1 MERMEQSRQK
11 TLLQFT
17 DKKLIWGIL
26 CLLLFYAPL
35 RAQDQAPDTLHVG
48 LQEAEKIFLQ
58 KNLLLLAQKYN
69 VDAAKALIIQAKL
82 WNNPNFSVTQG
93 VYNTETGK
101 YFQMGAT
108 HGEESMELQQLFLL
122 AGKRNKQI
130 KMAETNYKLAEYGL
144 YDLLRTLKYT
154 LRTDFY
160 NIYYLL
166 QSAKV
171 YNEEISSLQK
181 VVDAYREQSG
191 KGYLAQTEVVRI
203 QAQLYSLQS
212 EFNDLQNQ
220 INDKESELR
229 LILQVKGS
237 YIVPRVDSTAISS
250 ADPFTYKLS
259 VLIDSAYQNR
269 TDLMIA
275 QGNLSL
281 SRQNYAYQKALAIPD
296 ISLGVG
302 YDKNG
307 SYVHNFN
314 SVGLSFDV
322 PLFNRNQGNI
332 RSAKSMIDYNNFQL
346 ESTRQTIAE
355 QVSAA
360 VRKAVAADRLYKSID
375 PRFSGEFDRLAQ
387 QVLIN
392 YQKRNIGLLEF
403 LDFYDSYKSNTLQL
417 NNILFNRVS
426 AFEDINYATGSN
438 FFNY

>member
-1 MERMEQSRQK
+1 MERMEQLRQK

-26 CLLLFYAPL
+26 CFLLFYTPL
-35 RAQDQAPDTLHVG
+35 RAQDRVPDTLHIG
-48 LQEAEKIFLQ
+48 LQAAEKMFLQ

-69 VDAAKALIIQAKL
+69 VDAAKALIIQARL

-93 VYNTETGK
+93 AYNPETRK
-101 YFQMGAT
+101 YFQTGAT
-108 HGEESMELQQLFLL
+108 SGEESMELQQLFLL

-171 YNEEISSLQK
+171 YDEEISSLQK
-181 VVDAYREQSG
+181 VVRAYQAQSG

-237 YIVPRVDSTAISS
+237 YLMPQADPAEIASL
-250 ADPFTYKLS
+250 DPFTYKLS
-259 VLIDSAYQNR
+259 TLVDSAYQNR

-275 QGNLSL
+275 QGNLVL

-296 ISLGVG
+296 ITVGVG

-314 SVGLSFDV
+314 SVGLSFDI

-346 ESTRQTIAE
+346 ESTQQTIAE

-375 PRFSGEFDRLAQ
+375 PQFSGEFDRLAQ
-387 QVLIN
+387 QVLIA

-403 LDFYDSYKSNTLQL
+403 LDFYDSYKNNTLQL

-426 AFEDINYATGSN
+426 AFEDINYTTGSN